1 MSRQRLP
8 PDTHFGAVHL
18 RVLDLQREIEF
29 YEEVLG
35 LQLLA
40 EDGATGAL
48 GTAAGR
54 PLVVLHGEPGAP
66 RRPAGTT
73 GLFHA
78 ALRLPSRSDLG
89 GLVHRVQNAGHALDG
104 FGDHNVSEAAYLS
117 DPEGNGLE
125 LYADRSRDVWR
136 GVDGEVFMTTEPL
149 DLPGLLMAA
158 EGPLPRLPD
167 ATVIGHVHLRVS
179 SLEAAEAFYVD
190 RLGFDVVTRS
200 YPGALFAS
208 AGGYHHHVG
217 MNVWGGRDAPRPPEG
232 CQGLMYFEVVV
243 PSESVRRSLLGD
255 GGEGYLM
262 DPDNVGVRITR
273 R

>member
-1 MSRQRLP
+1 
-8 PDTHFGAVHL
+8 
-18 RVLDLQREIEF
+18 VLDLQREVEF

-40 EDGATGAL
+40 DDGATGAM

-66 RRPAGTT
+66 RRRPGTT
-73 GLFHA
+73 GLFHF

-89 GLVHRVQNAGHALDG
+89 ALVRRVQNSGRAFEG

-117 DPEGNGLE
+117 DAEGNGIE
-125 LYADRSRDVWR
+125 LYADRSEEVWR
-136 GVDGEVFMTTEPL
+136 GVDGEIFMTTEPL
-149 DLPGLLMAA
+149 DVPGLLMAA
-158 EGPLPRLPD
+158 QEASTRMPD
-167 ATVIGHVHLRVS
+167 ATVVGHVHLRVS
-179 SLEAAEAFYVD
+179 SLEAAEAFYVE

-217 MNVWGGRDAPRPPEG
+217 LNVWGGEGAPRPPEG
-232 CQGLMYFEVVV
+232 SQGLMYFEVAV
-243 PSESVRRSLLGD
+243 PSERVRNALLGD
-255 GGEGYLM
+255 AAEGYLM